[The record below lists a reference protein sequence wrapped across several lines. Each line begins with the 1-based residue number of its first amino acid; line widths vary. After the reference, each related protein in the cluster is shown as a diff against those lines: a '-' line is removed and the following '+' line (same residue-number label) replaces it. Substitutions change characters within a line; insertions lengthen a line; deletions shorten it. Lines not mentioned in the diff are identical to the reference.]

1 MRLETERL
9 IVRSL
14 AAGDLQPIHRILD
27 EAFDGGA
34 RAADPAAL
42 AERRSWLAWTRLAE
56 EWLGK
61 LHQPPYGERGVALKA
76 TGELIGAVG
85 YVPCLNAFGQI
96 PALRSAG
103 PGGGNTPE
111 VGLFWATAPSY
122 QGRGYATEAAQ
133 ALIAYAFEELN
144 LRRIVATTEYDNAA
158 SQGVMRRLGM
168 QVLRNPLPE
177 PPWLQVVGVLQNPKF
192 KEI

>member
-14 AAGDLQPIHRILD
+14 AADDLEPIHRILD
-27 EAFDGGA
+27 DAFDGGA
-34 RAADPAAL
+34 HAADPAAL
-42 AERRSWLAWTRLAE
+42 AERRSWLAWTVLAE
-56 EWLGK
+56 EWLAK
-61 LHQPPYGERGVALKA
+61 LHQPPYGERGVAVKA

-85 YVPCLNAFGQI
+85 YVPCLSAFGQI
-96 PALRSAG
+96 PALRCAG

-111 VGLFWATAPSY
+111 VGLFWAIAPRH

-133 ALIAYAFEELN
+133 ALIAYAFEGLN

>member
-42 AERRSWLAWTRLAE
+42 AERRSWLAWTVLAE
-56 EWLGK
+56 EWLAK

>member
-9 IVRSL
+9 CVRSL
-14 AAGDLQPIHRILD
+14 TADDLEPIHRILD

-42 AERRSWLAWTRLAE
+42 AERRSWLAWTVLAE
-56 EWLGK
+56 EWLAK

-111 VGLFWATAPSY
+111 VGLFWAIAPSY

-133 ALIAYAFEELN
+133 ALIAYAFEGLN

>member
-42 AERRSWLAWTRLAE
+42 AERRSWLAWTVLAE
-56 EWLGK
+56 EWLAK

-177 PPWLQVVGVLQNPKF
+177 PPWLQVVGVLANPKF